1 MSSLDQDY
9 IGIFFKEYIFG
20 VMYNDIRRTID
31 KAKANFLVALGLFSY
46 TEIMGGFVT
55 GHLRDFRWS
64 KRNFEAFLPY
74 LGTYYNNLNQQID
87 LYTRV
92 RCGLVHEYF
101 IKGRFMIAIKCMHA
115 CIDQENRRGV
125 YYDRKLDHIIVA
137 VENYF
142 QDFKAGV
149 QRFYEIL
156 KSDNPEAVRK
166 FMNAVRFP
174 SAGER
179 QI

>member
-1 MSSLDQDY
+1 MSASDQDY
-9 IGIFFKEYIFG
+9 IDFYFKEYIRGF
-20 VMYNDIRRTID
+20 MYNDIRRTID
-31 KAKANFLVALGLFSY
+31 KAKANFLVALGLSTY

-55 GHLRDFRWS
+55 GHLQDSGWS
-64 KRNFEAFLPY
+64 RKNYEAFLPY
-74 LGTYYNNLNQQID
+74 LGTYYEELKHQID

-101 IKGRFMIAIKCMHA
+101 IKGRFMIARNF
-115 CIDQENRRGV
+115 DQENRPGV
-125 YYDRKLDHIIVA
+125 YYDESLDHITIA

-142 QDFKAGV
+142 QDFQAGV

-156 KSDNPEAVRK
+156 KSDNTEAVEK

-174 SAGER
+174 SAG
-179 QI
+179 